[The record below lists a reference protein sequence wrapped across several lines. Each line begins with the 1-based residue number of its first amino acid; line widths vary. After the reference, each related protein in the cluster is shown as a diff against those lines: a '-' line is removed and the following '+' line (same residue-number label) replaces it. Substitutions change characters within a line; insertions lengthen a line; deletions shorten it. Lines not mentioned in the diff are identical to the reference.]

1 MSNMSDL
8 FTEAERLGIDTSAPD
23 AIQQTQIAL
32 VIEDLSRAVEGSFY
46 TICGAGGDLDEWI
59 EGMTKMLIEAEIG
72 APKAWYKTTGAAV
85 NAFAQPFRRTDWFP
99 SDRAGCPGRSRSRR
113 SPLGCIVVARC
124 LASAALM
131 ARSACGSK
139 RNTTSQ
145 GS

>member
-1 MSNMSDL
+1 MSDL

-32 VIEDLSRAVEGSFY
+32 VKERGVEVLEDLSRAVEGSFY

-99 SDRAGCPGRSRSRR
+99 SDLQILLF
-113 SPLGCIVVARC
+113 PLDGLDVAR
-124 LASAALM
+124 LAIFRLRAEDRWFDDIIANM
-131 ARSACGSK
+131 R
-139 RNTTSQ
+139 
-145 GS
+145 